1 MQWKVLMI
9 VLTGL
14 SALFVTG
21 CSTNRM
27 ATNKSVEARI
37 ESSEKV
43 QKVDSVMVAVH
54 DTIME
59 TTTITIRENEAGDTI
74 KVVRIT
80 DRERVRNSDRI
91 EAVKN
96 KIEARIDTVY
106 VECRDSVYVKNTNLT
121 NDTNKRTSLLSYL
134 KWIFWIVIA
143 VTVMIVVIKLV
154 KVFRV

>member
-1 MQWKVLMI
+1 
-9 VLTGL
+9 
-14 SALFVTG
+14 
-21 CSTNRM
+21 M